1 MTPNRARLPGLN
13 LNNTTPINK
22 RSNTSLLGFEHV
34 SKNRVP
40 SLNHTV
46 GELKSKTHVPS
57 QINDEG
63 KQETIVLDDQG
74 ENGAEEIIPS
84 VVQIDVG
91 KAMNMSY
98 NQYLYHKLLEKE
110 RLKVARVKANQLEDE
125 KRDTFRKKFL
135 EKEKKKEMV
144 LSNLLQNK
152 LKRVNEGKFGRPLK

>member
-1 MTPNRARLPGLN
+1 MTPNRARLPGLH

-40 SLNHTV
+40 STGNTV
-46 GELKSKTHVPS
+46 GELKSRTHVPS
-57 QINDEG
+57 QIIDELKTATLELEG
-63 KQETIVLDDQG
+63 HET
-74 ENGAEEIIPS
+74 EEAIPS

-91 KAMNMSY
+91 RAMNMSY

-110 RLKVARVKANQLEDE
+110 RLKVARVKATQLEDE

-135 EKEKKKEMV
+135 EKEKKQEMAI
-144 LSNLLQNK
+144 SNLLQNK
-152 LKRVNEGKFGRPLK
+152 LKKVKIFG